1 MKLKR
6 ILVCVD
12 SSTES
17 LARVETAFNLAA
29 AGDASVT
36 AVLPIHIEIPAIP
49 TSTMHGGWY
58 MGEKIISKSREQA
71 MHSAQMIE
79 EACTLLAERYQQD
92 LEWKQKEGDVALI
105 VSDEA
110 RYHDLLLLGKP
121 DPAHT
126 SPSYRNSLNSILV
139 ESGTECLVMPDAV
152 PGFRNTAQKILI
164 AWDGSR
170 EAAQAIRGAMHF
182 LKQANENFVLTAY
195 RGDDDKSHMEHM
207 NHRLIEFISVH
218 DIAARTLIVQ
228 QEGVSSGKSILKQ
241 AAAIEADLIVM
252 GAYGHSRF
260 REIILGGAT
269 RYLLQ
274 HAEIPILFA
283 H

>member
-1 MKLKR
+1 MECR
-6 ILVCVD
+6 I
-12 SSTES
+12 ES
-17 LARVETAFNLAA
+17 AA
-29 AGDASVT
+29 N
-36 AVLPIHIEIPAIP
+36 
-49 TSTMHGGWY
+49 
-58 MGEKIISKSREQA
+58 QN
-71 MHSAQMIE
+71 
-79 EACTLLAERYQQD
+79 QQN

-105 VSDEA
+105 VSEEA

-139 ESGTECLVMPDAV
+139 ESGTECVVMPDAAV
-152 PGFRNTAQKILI
+152 GFRNTAQKILI
-164 AWDGSR
+164 AWDGGR
-170 EAAQAIRGAMHF
+170 EAAQAIKGAIHF
-182 LKQANENFVLTAY
+182 LDQAKEIYVMTAY
-195 RGDDDKSHMEHM
+195 RNDDDKSAMEHI
-207 NHRLIEFISVH
+207 NQRLVEFMAVH
-218 DIAARTLIVQ
+218 DIETRTLVVQ

-241 AAAIEADLIVM
+241 ASAVEADMIVM